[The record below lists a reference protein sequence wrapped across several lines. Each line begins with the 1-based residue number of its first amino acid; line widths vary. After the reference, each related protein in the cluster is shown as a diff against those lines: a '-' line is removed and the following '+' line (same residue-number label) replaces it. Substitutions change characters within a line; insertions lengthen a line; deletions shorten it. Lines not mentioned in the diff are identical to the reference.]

1 MYHDCCFQSENC
13 CEKVVIQLSL
23 MVAICWNCELSYNE
37 ATIEQCLVHAFFA
50 VAELLVLVL
59 VPVQSAETPEFQF
72 YFQLWLSNRFQSEFY
87 SHLNDGPKHF
97 NFRIINYFNSSK
109 LRILMQLKADRRH
122 LVKCLNNMSLSICVC
137 LFVQLFVSLC
147 VCLSVYV
154 CVCVGSDSE

>member
-59 VPVQSAETPEFQF
+59 VPV
-72 YFQLWLSNRFQSEFY
+72 
-87 SHLNDGPKHF
+87 
-97 NFRIINYFNSSK
+97 
-109 LRILMQLKADRRH
+109 
-122 LVKCLNNMSLSICVC
+122 
-137 LFVQLFVSLC
+137 
-147 VCLSVYV
+147 
-154 CVCVGSDSE
+154 